1 MNEEEIIEIQKKI
14 EKENETNINDTID
27 CMSLH
32 INGQMTKEYLKFI
45 KKTRNLKKKI
55 NKKKTKLAEN
65 EMLTESYQK
74 KEGTIESYF
83 KEVAKDY
90 KNSIQEP
97 NKFRRPFLAFG
108 NFTSMAD
115 ETFMKIGC
123 MLEYIDI
130 SARRGKY
137 MDLIFYKNAPISAEH
152 REIREKFTGI
162 EIKAREEII
171 QKHYDSVTAY
181 IMGQVLC
188 YYYSELDFWKDCLKQ
203 LEKLEDIREF
213 E

>member
-1 MNEEEIIEIQKKI
+1 MNKEEIVETQKHI

-32 INGQMTKEYLKFI
+32 INGQMTKEYLNFI
-45 KKTRNLKKKI
+45 KEIRKLKKKI
-55 NKKKTKLAEN
+55 NKKKTKLDEN
-65 EMLTESYQK
+65 GMLTEAYQK

-90 KNSIQEP
+90 KNSIQES
-97 NKFRRPFLAFG
+97 NKFRQPCLDFG
-108 NFTSMAD
+108 NFTSIAD
-115 ETFMKIGC
+115 ETFMNIDR
-123 MLEYIDI
+123 MLKYIDV
-130 SARRGKY
+130 SAGKGIY
-137 MDLIFYKNAPISAEH
+137 MDLIFYKNGPISATRKE
-152 REIREKFTGI
+152 FTGI

>member
-1 MNEEEIIEIQKKI
+1 MNEEEIVEIQKKI

-97 NKFRRPFLAFG
+97 NKFRQPCLDFG

-115 ETFMKIGC
+115 ETLMNIDR
-123 MLEYIDI
+123 MLKYIDV
-130 SARRGKY
+130 SAGKGIY
-137 MDLIFYKNAPISAEH
+137 MDLIFYKNGPIRATRKE
-152 REIREKFTGI
+152 FTGT

>member
-1 MNEEEIIEIQKKI
+1 
-14 EKENETNINDTID
+14 
-27 CMSLH
+27 
-32 INGQMTKEYLKFI
+32 
-45 KKTRNLKKKI
+45 
-55 NKKKTKLAEN
+55 
-65 EMLTESYQK
+65 MLTESYQK

-97 NKFRRPFLAFG
+97 NKFRQPCLDFG
-108 NFTSMAD
+108 NFTSIAD
-115 ETFMKIGC
+115 ETLMNIDR
-123 MLEYIDI
+123 MLKYIDV
-130 SARRGKY
+130 SAGKGIY
-137 MDLIFYKNAPISAEH
+137 MDLIFYKNGSISATRKE
-152 REIREKFTGI
+152 FTGT

>member
-1 MNEEEIIEIQKKI
+1 MNKEEIVENQKHI
-14 EKENETNINDTID
+14 EKENEANINETID

-32 INGQMTKEYLKFI
+32 INGQMTKEYLNFI
-45 KKTRNLKKKI
+45 KEIRKLKKKI
-55 NKKKTKLAEN
+55 NKKKTKLDEN

-83 KEVAKDY
+83 KKVAKDY
-90 KNSIQEP
+90 KNSIQE
-97 NKFRRPFLAFG
+97 FRQPCLDFG
-108 NFTSMAD
+108 NFTSIAD
-115 ETFMKIGC
+115 ETFMNIDR
-123 MLEYIDI
+123 MLKYIDV
-130 SARRGKY
+130 SAGKGIY
-137 MDLIFYKNAPISAEH
+137 MDLIFYKNGPISATRKE
-152 REIREKFTGI
+152 FTGI

-203 LEKLEDIREF
+203 LEKLDDIREF

>member
-1 MNEEEIIEIQKKI
+1 MNKEEIVETQKHI

-32 INGQMTKEYLKFI
+32 INGQMTKEYLNFI
-45 KKTRNLKKKI
+45 KEIRKLKKKI
-55 NKKKTKLAEN
+55 NKKKTKLDEN
-65 EMLTESYQK
+65 GMLTEAYQK

-90 KNSIQEP
+90 KNSIQES
-97 NKFRRPFLAFG
+97 NKFRQPCLDFG
-108 NFTSMAD
+108 NFTSIAD
-115 ETFMKIGC
+115 ETFMNIDR
-123 MLEYIDI
+123 MLKYIDV
-130 SARRGKY
+130 SAGKGIY
-137 MDLIFYKNAPISAEH
+137 MDLIFYKKGPISATRKE
-152 REIREKFTGI
+152 FTGI

-203 LEKLEDIREF
+203 LEKLDDIREF

>member
-1 MNEEEIIEIQKKI
+1 MNKEEIVETQKHI

-32 INGQMTKEYLKFI
+32 INGQMTKEYLNFI
-45 KKTRNLKKKI
+45 KEIRKLKKKI
-55 NKKKTKLAEN
+55 NKKKTKLDEN
-65 EMLTESYQK
+65 GMLTEAYQK

-90 KNSIQEP
+90 KNSIQES
-97 NKFRRPFLAFG
+97 NKFRQPCLDFG
-108 NFTSMAD
+108 NFTSIAD
-115 ETFMKIGC
+115 ETFMNMDR
-123 MLEYIDI
+123 MLKYIDV
-130 SARRGKY
+130 SAGKGIY
-137 MDLIFYKNAPISAEH
+137 MDLIFYKNGPISATRKE
-152 REIREKFTGI
+152 FTGI

>member
-14 EKENETNINDTID
+14 EKENETNINETID

-32 INGQMTKEYLKFI
+32 INGQMTKEYLNFI
-45 KKTRNLKKKI
+45 KEIRKLKKKI

-83 KEVAKDY
+83 KKVAKDY

-97 NKFRRPFLAFG
+97 NKFRQPCLNFG
-108 NFTSMAD
+108 NFTSIAD
-115 ETFMKIGC
+115 ETFMNIDC

-130 SARRGKY
+130 SAGKGTY

-203 LEKLEDIREF
+203 LEKLDDIREF

>member
-1 MNEEEIIEIQKKI
+1 MNEEEIVEIQKKI

-32 INGQMTKEYLKFI
+32 INGQMTKEYLNFI
-45 KKTRNLKKKI
+45 KEIRKLKKKI
-55 NKKKTKLAEN
+55 NKKKTKLDEN
-65 EMLTESYQK
+65 GMLTEAYQK

-97 NKFRRPFLAFG
+97 NKFRQPCLDFG
-108 NFTSMAD
+108 NFTSIAD
-115 ETFMKIGC
+115 ETFMNIDR
-123 MLEYIDI
+123 MLKYIDV
-130 SARRGKY
+130 SAGKGIY
-137 MDLIFYKNAPISAEH
+137 MDLIFYKKGPISATRKE
-152 REIREKFTGI
+152 FTGI

>member
-1 MNEEEIIEIQKKI
+1 
-14 EKENETNINDTID
+14 
-27 CMSLH
+27 
-32 INGQMTKEYLKFI
+32 
-45 KKTRNLKKKI
+45 
-55 NKKKTKLAEN
+55 
-65 EMLTESYQK
+65 MLTESYQK

-83 KEVAKDY
+83 KKVAKDY
-90 KNSIQEP
+90 KNSIQE
-97 NKFRRPFLAFG
+97 FRQPCLDFG
-108 NFTSMAD
+108 NFTSIAD
-115 ETFMKIGC
+115 ETFMNIDR
-123 MLEYIDI
+123 MLKYIDV
-130 SARRGKY
+130 SAGKGIY
-137 MDLIFYKNAPISAEH
+137 MDLIFYKNGPISATRKE
-152 REIREKFTGI
+152 FTGI